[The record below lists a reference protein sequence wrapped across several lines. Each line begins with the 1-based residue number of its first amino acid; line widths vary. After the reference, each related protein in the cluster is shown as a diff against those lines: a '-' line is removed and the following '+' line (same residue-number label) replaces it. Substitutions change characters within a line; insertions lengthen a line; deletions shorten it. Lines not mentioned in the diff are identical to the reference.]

1 MAQLVVRNLDPEI
14 VRRLRVRAASAG
26 RSGEEEHRRILEA
39 VLAPDRSNFWA
50 EADRLRAET
59 RGRKNSDSGELIRE
73 MRDQRARG
81 E

>member
-14 VRRLRVRAASAG
+14 VRRLRVRAASSG

-39 VLAPDRSNFWA
+39 VLAPERSDFWA
-50 EADRLRAET
+50 RADRLREET
-59 RGRKNSDSGELIRE
+59 RGRQNSDSGDIVRE
-73 MRDQRARG
+73 MRDQRNVP